1 MTQSDNPKD
10 DAAPAIVPVPT
21 FSAYLERYHRE
32 KLENVRKNLPEAA
45 RQLKNFGVVRV
56 DIQYDGCGDS
66 GQIEGVSYLNGEDEA
81 VHPIGNID
89 LTEEAI
95 SDLFYDLLEV
105 RHPGWENNDG
115 AFGEFAW
122 DLAADTLT
130 HTHNARFTEYDTEEH
145 EGV

>member
-1 MTQSDNPKD
+1 MIFNTTGVETPGRSK
-10 DAAPAIVPVPT
+10 ASAIST
-21 FSAYLERYHRE
+21 AKTR
-32 KLENVRKNLPEAA
+32 A
-45 RQLKNFGVVRV
+45 
-56 DIQYDGCGDS
+56 I
-66 GQIEGVSYLNGEDEA
+66 
-81 VHPIGNID
+81 HPIGNID

-122 DLAADTLT
+122 DLVADTLA